1 MDESKNNTA
10 PLFQKVLRAM
20 VLAEKTG
27 ESGLTKHAMVLSMM
41 LSAGLIVEADLPTV
55 EGIID
60 VIIWSAHNA
69 GDLAALAKRSGCLC
83 CLSK

>member
-1 MDESKNNTA
+1 MNESKNERA
-10 PLFQKVLRAM
+10 PLFHKVLRAM

-27 ESGLTKHAMVLSMM
+27 ESGVTKHAMVLSMM

-60 VIIWSAHNA
+60 LIIWSAHNA
-69 GDLAALAKRSGCLC
+69 GDLASLATRSGCLC
-83 CLSK
+83 CRSK

>member
-10 PLFQKVLRAM
+10 PLFQKVLRVM
-20 VLAEKTG
+20 LIAEKTG
-27 ESGLTKHAMVLSMM
+27 ESGPSKHAMVLSMM
-41 LSAGLIVEADLPTV
+41 ISAGIIGEADLPAV

-60 VIIWSAHNA
+60 LIIWSAHNA

-83 CLSK
+83 CRSK